1 MKMRQFFFYF
11 LKNFYCSFQ
20 KNEIVLPFI
29 IERKRMDDL
38 ASSIKDGRFREQKF
52 RLKQTGFKNLIYLVE
67 RYGSQHMW

>member
-1 MKMRQFFFYF
+1 
-11 LKNFYCSFQ
+11 
-20 KNEIVLPFI
+20 
-29 IERKRMDDL
+29 MDDL